1 MPYSLLHHR
10 RTQTDRL
17 YFEQFFQVTQVVPI
31 SQIVLEQAVLL
42 RHMRRITLGDAI
54 ISGTAIVHNLTLVTR
69 NTEDFRYFTQLRL
82 LKPFE
87 ADTI

>member
-1 MPYSLLHHR
+1 M
-10 RTQTDRL
+10 
-17 YFEQFFQVTQVVPI
+17 PI